1 VAPPKRPRSIEA
13 QFLSPLR
20 PALRALCHLLI
31 RSQKQSLII
40 GLAGVLLVISLTFS
54 VLQDVE
60 GATPRSHC
68 SETLPSALG
77 KIISQ
82 RYPAFQVLTKK
93 DSSHGCPGIA
103 KIDFCGD
110 GRIVYAAVIRR
121 LRGAE
126 RGGVGKLL
134 LAEKENKNWKV
145 TILDEGDDWGNV
157 GHEPAGLYGDMYRT
171 RSFETKG
178 DRIVYFRYD
187 QTWAVGYGWT
197 GEKIEK
203 VQLAD

>member
-1 VAPPKRPRSIEA
+1 MAPPKRPRSIES
-13 QFLSPLR
+13 QFLFPLC
-20 PALRALCHLLI
+20 PALRALYPLLI
-31 RSQKQSLII
+31 RSQEQGLAIR
-40 GLAGVLLVISLTFS
+40 LAGVLLVISLTFS
-54 VLQDVE
+54 VLQDAA
-60 GATPRSHC
+60 GTTSRSHC
-68 SETLPSALG
+68 SEMLPSSLD

-82 RYPAFQVLTKK
+82 RYLGFQVLTKK

-103 KIDFCGD
+103 KIDFYGD

-121 LRGAE
+121 VRGTE
-126 RGGVGKLL
+126 RSGEGKLL

-145 TILDEGDDWGNV
+145 TILYEGDDWGNV
-157 GHEPAGLYGDMYRT
+157 AYEPAGLYGDMYRT

-178 DRIVYFRYD
+178 DLIVYFRYD

-203 VQLAD
+203 VQLTD